1 MNPISK
7 LPIPLL
13 EWYRD
18 NARTLPW
25 RTNPTPYRVWVSEIM
40 LQQTRVTAVLGYFE
54 RFMSAL
60 PTPADL
66 AAVPEDQL
74 LKLWQGLGY
83 YSRARNLQKAARQI
97 MTEYGGRFP
106 ETLPE
111 LRRLA
116 GVGDYTAAAIASIA
130 FGGPYPAVDGNLLRV
145 TARITGDHGDIT
157 TPAMKKTVTELLTEI
172 IPVKAP
178 GAFNQAMM
186 DLGAMVCLPNG
197 APLCDRCPAASFCLA
212 HEQGLEMALPVR
224 SRKKPRR
231 IEERTVF
238 FLFHQGQVALRRRP
252 SKGLLAGLWEPP
264 CEPSAD
270 APFLLDR
277 WGFTPLTPALAGT
290 ARHIFTHV
298 EWHMEAYVL
307 EAKTPYLP
315 PDWVWADGEAVR
327 HQYAIPAAFAGF
339 SDILAQHLTY

>member
-25 RTNPTPYRVWVSEIM
+25 RTAPTPYRIWVSEIM

-54 RFMSAL
+54 RFMAAL
-60 PTPADL
+60 PTPAAL
-66 AAVPEDQL
+66 AAIPEDQL

-97 MTEYGGRFP
+97 MTEHGGRFP

-130 FGGPYPAVDGNLLRV
+130 FGEAVPAVDGNLLRV

-157 TPAMKKTVTELLTEI
+157 TPAMKKKVTELLTEI
-172 IPVKAP
+172 IPMKTP

-197 APLCDRCPAASFCLA
+197 APLCDRCPAAAFCLA
-212 HEQGLEMALPVR
+212 HQKGLETTLPVR

-231 IEERTVF
+231 IEERNVL
-238 FLFHQGQVALRRRP
+238 FLFRQGQVALRRRP
-252 SKGLLAGLWEPP
+252 PKGLLAGLWEPP
-264 CEPSAD
+264 CELSAD
-270 APFLLDR
+270 APALLDR
-277 WGFTPLTPALAGT
+277 WGFTLSPPVFAGS

-307 EAKTPYLP
+307 EVTDPRLP
-315 PDWVWADGEAVR
+315 PEWVWADGDAVR
-327 HQYAIPAAFAGF
+327 HQYAIPTAYAGF
-339 SDILAQHLTY
+339 SNILDQYLTY